1 VPNQPGFK
9 VPSKAAPKGQAWRRW
24 PTRYEI
30 PRLYSITPHRF
41 AAAVNRAH
49 VPSYKCPDNT
59 IRFKPDELNAV
70 FGRPGAPR
78 SDPPVR
84 AGRNSGPARAR
95 ARKRDDDDDDDDD
108 DSEPVRVDPPVNT
121 VHDLFKEVIAMLRE
135 LRTEKVDALKY
146 ALDPLK
152 EGISLL
158 KELLAA
164 SMKRA
169 SELEASA
176 TAVATEREALMS
188 AVHVRNLEIKRF
200 ESSEQRRAQVM
211 EIVKAYAPELVAT
224 YVASAAVPKN
234 AIDFLG
240 SLDVD
245 MLRAMQTELELTAAQ
260 KSQLGSVIDLLAKQ
274 QQRPS
279 AAKQESKANGSA

>member
-1 VPNQPGFK
+1 MPNQPGFK
-9 VPSKAAPKGQAWRRW
+9 VPSKAAPKGKAWRHW

-30 PRLYSITPHRF
+30 PRLYSVTPHRL

-49 VPSYKCPDNT
+49 VPWYECPDKT

-95 ARKRDDDDDDDDD
+95 ARKRDDDDDDDDR
-108 DSEPVRVDPPVNT
+108 EPVRGDPPVNT

-245 MLRAMQTELELTAAQ
+245 MLRAMKTELDLTEAQ
-260 KSQLGSVIDLLAKQ
+260 KTQLGSVIDMLAKQ
-274 QQRPS
+274 QQRPG
-279 AAKQESKANGSA
+279 AAKQESKANGTA